1 MLNLLNNYTSFRAG
15 RLKLITR
22 FINGYN
28 SKKLNFE
35 FNPNTDETR
44 NLEKKIIFFYI
55 ILILVQVG

>member
-1 MLNLLNNYTSFRAG
+1 MLNLFNNYTNFRAG
-15 RLKLITR
+15 SMKLKTR

-44 NLEKKIIFFYI
+44 NLDKKINFH
-55 ILILVQVG
+55 ILLY

>member
-1 MLNLLNNYTSFRAG
+1 MLDLLNNYTSFRAG

-44 NLEKKIIFFYI
+44 NLDKNFNFHTLLYSF
-55 ILILVQVG
+55 